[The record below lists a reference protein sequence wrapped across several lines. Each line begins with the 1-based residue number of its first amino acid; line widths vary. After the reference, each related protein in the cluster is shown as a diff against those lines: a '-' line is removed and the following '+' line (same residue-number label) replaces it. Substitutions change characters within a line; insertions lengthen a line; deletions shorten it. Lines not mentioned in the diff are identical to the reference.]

1 MLPLNARR
9 SYIRKFL
16 RELDGWEDEEWLDI
30 EVMSAIRKILDGK
43 ENAFPGLNELL
54 ADIRKWKKLQ
64 REEEEA
70 ETGLNDD

>member
-1 MLPLNARR
+1 MLPLNPRC

-30 EVMSAIRKILDGK
+30 EVMSAIRRILDGK
-43 ENAFPGLNELL
+43 ENASPGLNELL

-64 REEEEA
+64 REEKEA
-70 ETGLNDD
+70 EN